1 MQRVLGVRSA
11 WTLAGE
17 RQIPIKRDQH
27 GVPHVYAQTEADLY
41 RGVGHCHAVDRGL
54 QMLLTRIIGQG
65 RASEILDA
73 SDDMLRLDRFFRRLN
88 LAAGAEEEM
97 AKTSE
102 RARALALA
110 YCEGVNHAFAE
121 RIPWELKLL
130 GYTPTPWTF
139 ADLVL
144 GSRMIGF
151 VGLAQSQG
159 EMERLVIEMVHAG
172 VSRAH
177 LEELFPGQLGGL
189 DPALIGRVTLGERLV
204 PPALAWTN
212 AVPRAVASN
221 NWAIAPRKTANGTA
235 IFANDPHLEVNRLP
249 NVWYEI
255 VVELLDRYCMGTT
268 VPGLPGLLL
277 GRNKDLA
284 WGATYSFLDG
294 IDSWIEDCRDG
305 RYRRMTRKGGRDR
318 WVPFTVRTEVIKR
331 KRKADIT
338 TRFYEN
344 DHGVLDGDAT
354 AAGLYL
360 ATRWASGA
368 GTGAASLEATFD
380 MLHATDVE
388 TGMRNLG
395 RIETSFN
402 WVLADRHGNIGYQ
415 MSGRMPL
422 RRDGVT
428 GLVPL
433 PGWDAGNDWHGFA
446 EPEDLPRVVNPESGF
461 VVTANDDLNHLGRRH
476 PINVPMGPYR
486 RDRITALLAARDD
499 WTAADVE
506 AMQMD
511 VCSLHAERF
520 MTLIRPLLPIT
531 PAADILRSWDCRYDP
546 ASVGA
551 TLFERFYR
559 GLVREVFGAVL
570 GAEVMRHVAG
580 ETAILADF
588 YWNLDRI
595 LLADDSVWFG
605 GESRDA
611 IYHRVLGR
619 SLDGPLTTWGSEQRV
634 LMKHLLFG
642 GRFPVW
648 LGFDYGPVALR
659 GNRATI
665 HQGQVYRSGG
675 RVTSFAPTYRM
686 VTDLG
691 EESIATSMAGG
702 PSDRRFSP
710 WYTSGMDD
718 WLAGRFKRLTP
729 GPALPVDE

>member
-1 MQRVLGVRSA
+1 
-11 WTLAGE
+11 
-17 RQIPIKRDQH
+17 
-27 GVPHVYAQTEADLY
+27 
-41 RGVGHCHAVDRGL
+41 
-54 QMLLTRIIGQG
+54 
-65 RASEILDA
+65 
-73 SDDMLRLDRFFRRLN
+73 
-88 LAAGAEEEM
+88 
-97 AKTSE
+97 
-102 RARALALA
+102 
-110 YCEGVNHAFAE
+110 
-121 RIPWELKLL
+121 
-130 GYTPTPWTF
+130 
-139 ADLVL
+139 
-144 GSRMIGF
+144 
-151 VGLAQSQG
+151 
-159 EMERLVIEMVHAG
+159 
-172 VSRAH
+172 
-177 LEELFPGQLGGL
+177 
-189 DPALIGRVTLGERLV
+189 
-204 PPALAWTN
+204 
-212 AVPRAVASN
+212 
-221 NWAIAPRKTANGTA
+221 
-235 IFANDPHLEVNRLP
+235 
-249 NVWYEI
+249 
-255 VVELLDRYCMGTT
+255 
-268 VPGLPGLLL
+268 
-277 GRNKDLA
+277 
-284 WGATYSFLDG
+284 
-294 IDSWIEDCRDG
+294 
-305 RYRRMTRKGGRDR
+305 
-318 WVPFTVRTEVIKR
+318 
-331 KRKADIT
+331 
-338 TRFYEN
+338 
-344 DHGVLDGDAT
+344 
-354 AAGLYL
+354 
-360 ATRWASGA
+360 
-368 GTGAASLEATFD
+368 
-380 MLHATDVE
+380 
-388 TGMRNLG
+388 
-395 RIETSFN
+395 
-402 WVLADRHGNIGYQ
+402 
-415 MSGRMPL
+415 
-422 RRDGVT
+422 
-428 GLVPL
+428 
-433 PGWDAGNDWHGFA
+433 
-446 EPEDLPRVVNPESGF
+446 
-461 VVTANDDLNHLGRRH
+461 
-476 PINVPMGPYR
+476 
-486 RDRITALLAARDD
+486 
-499 WTAADVE
+499 
-506 AMQMD
+506 
-511 VCSLHAERF
+511 